1 MPSQADMDTSDSNNK
16 VKANRLLQ
24 NGIRVYAYP
33 EMMHTKAAIVDGW
46 AILGSCNFN
55 KLSLRTNDETD
66 VATSDP
72 TFVGHMQR
80 ELFEADFAHAQE
92 LTELLPVTGSDRFA
106 EMLAH
111 QQ

>member
-1 MPSQADMDTSDSNNK
+1 MDTSESNNK

-33 EMMHTKAAIVDGW
+33 GMMHTKAAIVDGW
-46 AILGSCNFN
+46 AFLGSCNFN

-72 TFVGHMQR
+72 TFASHMQR
-80 ELFEADFAHAQE
+80 ELFEADFADAQE